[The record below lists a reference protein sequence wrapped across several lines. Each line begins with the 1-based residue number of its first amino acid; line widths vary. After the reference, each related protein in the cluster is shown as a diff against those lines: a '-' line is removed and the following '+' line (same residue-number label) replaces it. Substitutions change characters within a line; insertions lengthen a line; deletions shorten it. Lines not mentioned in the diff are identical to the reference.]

1 MYNRM
6 MLRRGSL
13 IALSTLIALA
23 LPGTAYAYAEPE
35 EVLFEEEFLM
45 PATNRQAEARA
56 RAQAEESR
64 MRRDQEIAK
73 ALAEQHPKE
82 EDELETI
89 LSALTQAIEGV
100 RETDPD
106 TANRRNARLAER
118 VELRQ
123 STVDT
128 INSGA
133 PLIGTG
139 PESALATLIIIVATG
154 WTLWKAR
161 RMEGKN

>member
-1 MYNRM
+1 M

-13 IALSTLIALA
+13 IALSTPSALA
-23 LPGTAYAYAEPE
+23 LPLAAHAYVGPE

-45 PATNRQAEARA
+45 PATNRQAEERA

-64 MRRDQEIAK
+64 MRRDQELAK
-73 ALAEQHPKE
+73 TIAEQHPGE
-82 EDELETI
+82 EDDLEVI
-89 LSALTQAIEGV
+89 LSTLTQAIESI
-100 RETDPD
+100 REKD
-106 TANRRNARLAER
+106 TSGEARRNERLFER
-118 VELRQ
+118 VELRR

-128 INSGA
+128 SINSGA

-139 PESALATLIIIVATG
+139 PESALATVVILAAIG

-161 RMEGKN
+161 RMERM

>member
-23 LPGTAYAYAEPE
+23 LPSIAHAYVGPE
-35 EVLFEEEFLM
+35 EVLFEEEFMM

-64 MRRDQEIAK
+64 MRRDQEQAK
-73 ALAEQHPKE
+73 VIAEQHPEE
-82 EDELETI
+82 EDELATI
-89 LSALTQAIEGV
+89 LSALTQAIEDV

-106 TANRRNARLAER
+106 TAHRRNARLAER

-139 PESALATLIIIVATG
+139 PESALATLVIVVALC

-161 RMEGKN
+161 RMEG